1 MALTPLEKTVY
12 VGAPWVFGVVLTLS
26 GIIATLTN
34 IASKVPRT
42 EEVIATAQLHGIA
55 LICSGLL
62 CTSLFCLC
70 SIVVKNMESKEQ
82 KPPGK

>member
-26 GIIATLTN
+26 GIVATLSN
-34 IASKVPRT
+34 IVSTVPRT
-42 EEVIATAQLHGIA
+42 EQVIATSQLHGIA
-55 LICSGLL
+55 LICSGLI

-70 SIVVKNMESKEQ
+70 SIVIKNMETKEQ
-82 KPPGK
+82 KPQGK